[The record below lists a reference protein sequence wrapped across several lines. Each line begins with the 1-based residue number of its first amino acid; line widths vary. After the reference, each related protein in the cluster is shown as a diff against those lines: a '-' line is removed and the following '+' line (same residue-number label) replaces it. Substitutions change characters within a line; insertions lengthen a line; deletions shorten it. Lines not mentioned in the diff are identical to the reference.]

1 MKIRVSDV
9 KPPTKFVSLHS
20 HSGFSTFD
28 GLDYPQEH
36 IDFVIE
42 NNQSQG
48 QISWALT
55 DHGHMNGFAHAYL
68 HAQKRAKEG
77 GFEFKFLPGCEMY
90 VHPDL
95 DHWQLQ
101 TDFARAQAKND
112 EYNMQKLE
120 LQAERMGY
128 PPLGAGLDDTDED
141 ADASGDDAGLTV
153 ENEEASKRSKYYDPR
168 KRRHHLV
175 VLPKSSEGLER
186 LFGLVSKGYTDGFYR
201 FPRVDYKMLR
211 EAAFDENGE
220 SHLIISSAC
229 IGGPLAYEVLSRFQD
244 VEFEEL
250 VPSLL
255 DDVAKMEEIQEALWQ
270 TYRSLRD
277 SVGSQNCFLELQ
289 FNKLPA
295 QHLVNR
301 ALIELANRKKLRNK
315 LVVTCDSHYS
325 RPEKWKAREMY
336 KKLGWLGYEGITPDA
351 LPKSKDDLKC
361 ELYPKNEVQV
371 WDSYLET
378 TGEYDFYEDK
388 DIVAAIERSHDIAFK
403 LIGEVKPDTS
413 VKLPSYVIPE
423 GETAN
428 KALIRLSKEGL
439 VKKGL
444 HVKPEYI
451 DRMKEELRV
460 ILQKDFAQYF
470 LTMKKIVDIAKR
482 KMSVGPGRGSGAGSL
497 VNYCLGITNVDPIKY
512 GLFFSRFLDPTRTD
526 LPDIDTDFADRD
538 QLIKMLH
545 DEFGDENVIPISN
558 YNRFQLKSLVKD
570 ISRFY
575 GLDFQEV
582 NKALGPLDHDVK
594 QGLRE
599 DGIETNG
606 PVQVTLEWAKKY
618 SPRFLQFVTENPEI
632 EEHIEDLHKQ
642 NKALGRHAGG
652 VIVSENIAN
661 RMPLILARGELQT
674 PWVEGASYKHLENF
688 GWVKFDLLG
697 LGTLR
702 IIDRAI
708 ELILQRKHG
717 VKNPTFDEISE
728 WFEDNM
734 GNDTLDWNDSE
745 AYKVYEQG
753 RWSGIFQCTN
763 DGAQKLFMKAK
774 PTSILDIAAL
784 TAIYRPGPLAMN
796 IHHKYVKYK
805 NDPSLISYDHPV
817 LEEILGESY
826 GCLVFQEQTMAI
838 VNRLGRIPLEECN
851 AIRKMMKPQQSSGD
865 AKKKAKALKDRIMS
879 GFKESGLSRTQAES
893 LYSDIMQFT
902 AYSFNKSHAVSY
914 AMVSYYC
921 AWLLT
926 HYEEEWLCAYLETM
940 QGNDAKKMKAAS
952 EVKGLG
958 YTFERLDVNYAD
970 HSWTILP
977 GKKFMPSFSSVKG
990 VGDIAVDELISI
1002 RERLKTTNGIGIQ
1015 SIEDLLFDKDE
1026 KWQVSKFNKKAMDS
1040 LIKVKAFDSTGMVGP
1055 GKTFEN
1061 YKHMEM
1067 ALVPGWSGWK
1077 KKLKS
1082 DPRKGYNDMLESI
1095 ELTRNTMPY
1104 NRAEII
1110 QNEVKLLGSVS
1121 ASTVI
1126 PQRYIHRFEDEGWAN
1141 IDEYMGETVPHWFII
1156 AQAIPKKTRNGGKYL
1171 RCKVLGESGK
1181 NYWLNVWSWNG
1192 KEQLPPYTVCVSMVK
1207 KNQYGL
1213 STNWK
1218 KLEIFIE

>member
-1 MKIRVSDV
+1 MTRRITKVR
-9 KPPTKFVSLHS
+9 PPRNFVSLHS

-36 IDFVIE
+36 IDFVIKNNEGKE
-42 NNQSQG
+42 NSA
-48 QISWALT
+48 WALT
-55 DHGHMNGFAHAYL
+55 DHGHMNGFAHAFL
-68 HAQKRAKEG
+68 HAEKRNKENG
-77 GFEFKFLPGCEMY
+77 TNFKFIPGCEMY

-95 DHWQLQ
+95 QLWNLQ
-101 TDFARAQAKND
+101 NEFAKVAKKED
-112 EYNMQKLE
+112 TYMIQKLE
-120 LQAERMGY
+120 MQAERMGY
-128 PPLGAGLDDTDED
+128 PPLGKGLNEDDESD
-141 ADASGDDAGLTV
+141 SGIEDAGLTV

-175 VLPKSSEGLER
+175 VLPKTSLGLQR
-186 LFGLVSKGYTDGFYR
+186 LFSLVSKGYIDGFYR
-201 FPRVDYKMLR
+201 FPRVDYNMLR

-244 VEFEEL
+244 TEFEDL

-255 DDVAKMEEIQEALWQ
+255 DDEAKWQEIHDAIDT
-270 TYRSLRD
+270 TYKQLVHA
-277 SVGSQNCFLELQ
+277 VGKENVFLELQ
-289 FNKLPA
+289 FNKLSA

-301 ALIELANRKKLRNK
+301 ALIQYAEQHMLRKQ

-325 RPEKWKAREMY
+325 SPDKWKAREMY
-336 KKLGWLGYEGITPDA
+336 KKLGWLGFEGITPDA
-351 LPKSKDDLKC
+351 LPKSIDDLKC
-361 ELYPKNEVQV
+361 ELYPKNEIQV
-371 WDSYLET
+371 WDSYLDT
-378 TGEYDFYEDK
+378 TGQYDFYNDK
-388 DIVAAIERSHDIAFK
+388 DIVKAIERSYEIAFEK
-403 LIGEVKPDTS
+403 IGEVHPDTS

-423 GETAN
+423 GESAN

-439 VKKGL
+439 IAKGL
-444 HVKPEYI
+444 HVKPDYVE
-451 DRMKEELRV
+451 RMKEELRV
-460 ILQKDFAQYF
+460 ILEKNFAQYF

-512 GLFFSRFLDPTRTD
+512 GLFFSRFLDPTRKD

-545 DEFGDENVIPISN
+545 EEFGSENVIPISN

-575 GLDFQEV
+575 GLDFAEV
-582 NKALGPLDHDVK
+582 NKALGPLDFDVK

-599 DGIETNG
+599 DRIETNG
-606 PVQVTLEWAKKY
+606 PVQIDLAMAKKY
-618 SPRFLQFVTENPEI
+618 SPKFLQFLTDHPEI
-632 EEHIEDLHKQ
+632 EEHIDDLHKQ

-652 VIVSENIAN
+652 VIVSEDIAN

-674 PWVEGASYKHLENF
+674 PWVEGASYKHLEEF

-708 ELILQRKHG
+708 ELILQRKEG
-717 VKNPTFDEISE
+717 IKRPTFDEISE
-728 WFEDNM
+728 WFENNM
-734 GNDTLDWNDSE
+734 GNDVLDWNDPK
-745 AYKVYEQG
+745 AYEVYEQG
-753 RWSGIFQCTN
+753 RWAGVFQCTN
-763 DGAQKLFMKAK
+763 DGAQKLFMRAK
-774 PTSILDIAAL
+774 PKSILDIAAL
-784 TAIYRPGPLAMN
+784 TSIYRPGPLAMN
-796 IHHKYVKYK
+796 IDKKYVKRK
-805 NDPSLISYDHPV
+805 NDPDSIRYDHPI
-817 LEEILGESY
+817 LEEILGETY

-851 AIRKMMKPQQSSGD
+851 SIRKMMKPQQSSAD
-865 AKKKAKALKDRIMS
+865 AKKKAKALKDRIMA
-879 GFKESGLSRTQAES
+879 GFAESGLRRDQAEA

-921 AWLLT
+921 AWMLT
-926 HYEEEWLCAYLETM
+926 YYEEEWLCAYLETM
-940 QGNDAKKMKAAS
+940 QGHDSKKMKAAA
-952 EVKGLG
+952 EIRGLG
-958 YTFERLDVNYAD
+958 YTFEKVDVNYAD

-990 VGDIAVDELISI
+990 VGDIAVDELIRI
-1002 RERLKTTNGIGIQ
+1002 RTKLREQNGVGIT
-1015 SIEDLLFDKDE
+1015 SIEELLFDE
-1026 KWQVSKFNKKAMDS
+1026 NGKWQVSKFNKKAMDS
-1040 LIKVKAFDSTGMVGP
+1040 LIKVKAFGSTGMVGD
-1055 GKTFEN
+1055 GKTFDN
-1061 YKHMEM
+1061 YKHME
-1067 ALVPGWSGWK
+1067 LSLIGKWSSWK

-1095 ELTRNTMPY
+1095 ELNRGCEPY
-1104 NRAEII
+1104 SRAEII
-1110 QNEVKLLGSVS
+1110 TNEVKLLGSVS
-1121 ASTVI
+1121 VDTVI
-1126 PQRYIHRFEDEGWAN
+1126 PPRYIHRFSDEGWHN
-1141 IDEYMGETVPHWFII
+1141 IDEYAGETTPHWFII
-1156 AQAIPKKTRNGGKYL
+1156 AQAMPKKTRNGGKYL
-1171 RCKVLGESGK
+1171 RCKAIGESGK

-1192 KEQLPPYTVCVSMVK
+1192 KEMLPPYTVCVAMMK
-1207 KNQYGL
+1207 RNQFGL

-1218 KLEIFIE
+1218 KLEIFVE